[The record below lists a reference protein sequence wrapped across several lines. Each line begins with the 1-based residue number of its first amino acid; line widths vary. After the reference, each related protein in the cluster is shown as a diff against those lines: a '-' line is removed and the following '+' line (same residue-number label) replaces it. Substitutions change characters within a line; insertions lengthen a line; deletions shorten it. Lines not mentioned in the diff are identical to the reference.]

1 MKHTIFKKRHS
12 IVLIIGSLAFGF
24 KLLNNPD
31 LYETMAAYRVLYYAL
46 DVPLIAWLFIFATF
60 VKALGVIL
68 NNIFLKIGG
77 LGALAGL
84 WFMIFLSLAIQDF
97 QGGMN
102 AGFIFTAMIVLDCIC
117 IAVEEVV
124 R

>member
-1 MKHTIFKKRHS
+1 MGQIIFRKRHS
-12 IVLIIGSLAFGF
+12 LVLIIGSLAYGF
-24 KLLNNPD
+24 KLLSNPA

-46 DVPLIAWLFIFATF
+46 DVPLLAWLFVLASL
-60 VKALGVIL
+60 VKALGIIL

-84 WFMIFLSLAIQDF
+84 WFMVFFSLVIQDA